1 MEVRNRKM
9 DGIKDH
15 CGVFGIYGSDIDVSR
30 LTYFGLFALQH
41 RGQESAGIAVSD
53 KKNLV
58 CYKEMG
64 LVSQVFNEKILGVLK
79 GDIAIGHVRYSTTGS
94 SIEANAQP
102 ILVSGEYPLAL
113 AHNGNLVNAL
123 DLKEELTREGI
134 DITGTSDSELMAKKL
149 ALFYNGDIVSAL
161 LKVLPSFQGAY
172 TLVILTKDELI
183 GVRDPYGIRPLVLGR
198 INGHYVLSSESCG
211 LDIIGAQLVRE
222 VEPGEIIVIDDS
234 GVRSIRFA
242 ESKPH
247 LCIFEF
253 VYFARPDSKFGSRLV
268 HEIRQELGRILAI
281 EAPVD
286 ADLVIPVPDS
296 GIPAAI
302 GYSQQSGIPFSEG
315 LIKNRYVGRTF
326 IQPDQRLRELGVKL
340 KLNPLREVI
349 DGKRIVL
356 VDDSIVR
363 GTTSSQIVSI
373 LREAGAKEV
382 HMRISSPPITY
393 PCFYGIDT
401 TERGNLIAA
410 YKDIEDVRRY
420 IGSDTLVYLSVEG
433 LIKACKGGANGFCT
447 ACFTGDY
454 CIPVPTRIKITKGM
468 LEEK

>member
-1 MEVRNRKM
+1 M
-9 DGIKDH
+9 DEMKEY
-15 CGVFGIYGSDIDVSR
+15 CGVFGIYAPDTDVAR

-53 KKNLV
+53 GRDIV

-64 LVSQVFNEKILGVLK
+64 LVSQVFNEKILNILR

-94 SIEANAQP
+94 STEVNAQP
-102 ILVSGEYPLAL
+102 ILVSGEYPLAI
-113 AHNGNLVNAL
+113 AHNGNLVNSAE
-123 DLKEELTREGI
+123 LKKELEDEGI
-134 DITGTSDSELMAKKL
+134 KIYGSSDTELMARKI
-149 ALFYNGDIVSAL
+149 ALHYDGDILSAL
-161 LKVLPSFQGAY
+161 LKVLPSFRGAY
-172 TLVILTKDELI
+172 TLVLLTRDKLI
-183 GVRDPYGIRPLVLGR
+183 GIRDPYGIRPLVLGQF
-198 INGHYVLSSESCG
+198 NGSYVLSSESCG
-211 LDIIGAQLVRE
+211 LDIIGAEFIRE
-222 VEPGEIIVIDDS
+222 IKPGEIVIIDES
-234 GVRSIRFA
+234 GVKSIYFA
-242 ESKPH
+242 ESNPH
-247 LCIFEF
+247 LCIFEL

-268 HEIRQELGRILAI
+268 HEIRQEMGRILAQ
-281 EAPVD
+281 ESPAD

-302 GYSQQSGIPFSEG
+302 GYSQESGIPFSEG

-363 GTTSSQIVSI
+363 GTTSRQIVN
-373 LREAGAKEV
+373 LLKEVGAKEV
-382 HMRISSPPITY
+382 HMRVSSPPITY

-401 TERGNLIAA
+401 AERGQLIAA
-410 YKDIEDVRRY
+410 YKSIEEVEEY
-420 IGSDTLVYLSVEG
+420 IGSDTLKYLSVEG
-433 LIKACKGGANGFCT
+433 LLRACRGGSEGFCT

-454 CIPVPTRIKITKGM
+454 CIHIPKSVKITKGI
-468 LEEK
+468 LE

>member
-1 MEVRNRKM
+1 M
-9 DGIKDH
+9 DEMKEY
-15 CGVFGIYGSDIDVSR
+15 CGVFGIYAPDTDVAR

-53 KKNLV
+53 GRDIV

-64 LVSQVFNEKILGVLK
+64 LVSQVFNEKILNILR

-94 SIEANAQP
+94 STEVNAQP
-102 ILVSGEYPLAL
+102 ILVSGEYPLAI
-113 AHNGNLVNAL
+113 AHNGNLVNSAEL
-123 DLKEELTREGI
+123 RKELEDEGI
-134 DITGTSDSELMAKKL
+134 KIYGSSDTELMARKI
-149 ALFYNGDIVSAL
+149 ALHYDGDILSAL
-161 LKVLPSFQGAY
+161 LKVLPSFRGAY
-172 TLVILTKDELI
+172 TLVLLTRDKLI
-183 GVRDPYGIRPLVLGR
+183 GIRDPYGIRPLVLGQF
-198 INGHYVLSSESCG
+198 NGSYVLSSESCG
-211 LDIIGAQLVRE
+211 LDIIGAKFIRE
-222 VEPGEIIVIDDS
+222 IKPGEIVIIDES
-234 GVRSIRFA
+234 GVKSIYFA
-242 ESKPH
+242 ESNPH
-247 LCIFEF
+247 LCIFEL

-268 HEIRQELGRILAI
+268 HEIRQEMGRILAQ
-281 EAPVD
+281 ESPAD

-302 GYSQQSGIPFSEG
+302 GYSQESGIPFSEG

-363 GTTSSQIVSI
+363 GTTSRQIVN
-373 LREAGAKEV
+373 LLKEVGAKEV
-382 HMRISSPPITY
+382 HMRVSSPPITY

-401 TERGNLIAA
+401 AERGQLIAA
-410 YKDIEDVRRY
+410 YKSIEEVEEY
-420 IGSDTLVYLSVEG
+420 IGSDTLKYLSVEG
-433 LIKACKGGANGFCT
+433 LLRACRGGSEGFCT

-454 CIPVPTRIKITKGM
+454 CIHIPKSVKITKGI
-468 LEEK
+468 LE

>member
-1 MEVRNRKM
+1 M
-9 DGIKDH
+9 DGMKEY
-15 CGVFGIYGSDIDVSR
+15 CGVFGIYAPDTDVAR

-53 KKNLV
+53 KRDIV

-64 LVSQVFNEKILGVLK
+64 LVSQVFNEKILNILR

-94 SIEANAQP
+94 STEVNAQP
-102 ILVSGEYPLAL
+102 ILVSGEYPLAI
-113 AHNGNLVNAL
+113 AHNGNLVNSAE
-123 DLKEELTREGI
+123 LKKELEDEGI
-134 DITGTSDSELMAKKL
+134 KIHGSSDTELMAKKI
-149 ALFYNGDIVSAL
+149 ALHYNGDILSAL

-172 TLVILTKDELI
+172 TLVLLTRDKLI
-183 GVRDPYGIRPLVLGR
+183 GIRDPYGIRPLVLGQF
-198 INGHYVLSSESCG
+198 NGSYVLSSESCG
-211 LDIIGAQLVRE
+211 LDIIGAKFIRE
-222 VEPGEIIVIDDS
+222 IKPGEIVIIDEN
-234 GVRSIRFA
+234 GVESIYFA
-242 ESKPH
+242 ESNPH
-247 LCIFEF
+247 LCIFEL

-268 HEIRQELGRILAI
+268 HEIRQEMGRILAQ
-281 EAPVD
+281 ESPAD

-302 GYSQQSGIPFSEG
+302 GYSQESGIPFSEG

-363 GTTSSQIVSI
+363 GTTSRQIVN
-373 LREAGAKEV
+373 LLKEVGAKEV
-382 HMRISSPPITY
+382 HMRVSSPPITY

-401 TERGNLIAA
+401 AERRQLIAA
-410 YKDIEDVRRY
+410 YKSIEEVEEY
-420 IGSDTLVYLSVEG
+420 IGSDTLKYLSVEG
-433 LIKACKGGANGFCT
+433 LLRACRGGSEGFCT

-454 CIPVPTRIKITKGM
+454 CIEIPKSVKITKGI
-468 LEEK
+468 LE

>member
-1 MEVRNRKM
+1 M
-9 DGIKDH
+9 DGMKEY
-15 CGVFGIYGSDIDVSR
+15 CGVFGIYAPDTDVAR

-53 KKNLV
+53 RRDIV

-64 LVSQVFNEKILGVLK
+64 LVSQVFNEKILNILR

-94 SIEANAQP
+94 STEVNAQP
-102 ILVSGEYPLAL
+102 ILVSGEYPLAI
-113 AHNGNLVNAL
+113 AHNGNLVNSAE
-123 DLKEELTREGI
+123 LKKELEDEGI
-134 DITGTSDSELMAKKL
+134 KIHGSSDTELMAKKI
-149 ALFYNGDIVSAL
+149 ALHYNGDILSAL

-172 TLVILTKDELI
+172 TLVLLTRDKLI
-183 GVRDPYGIRPLVLGR
+183 GIRDPYGIRPLVLGQF
-198 INGHYVLSSESCG
+198 NGSYVLSSESCG
-211 LDIIGAQLVRE
+211 LDIIGAKFIRE
-222 VEPGEIIVIDDS
+222 IKPGEIVIIDEN
-234 GVRSIRFA
+234 GVESIYFA
-242 ESKPH
+242 ESNPH
-247 LCIFEF
+247 LCIFEL

-268 HEIRQELGRILAI
+268 HEIRQEMGRILAQ
-281 EAPVD
+281 ESPAD

-302 GYSQQSGIPFSEG
+302 GYSQESGIPFSEG

-349 DGKRIVL
+349 EGKRIVL

-363 GTTSSQIVSI
+363 GTTSRQIVN
-373 LREAGAKEV
+373 LLKEVGAKEV
-382 HMRISSPPITY
+382 HMRVSSPPITY

-401 TERGNLIAA
+401 AERRQLIAA
-410 YKDIEDVRRY
+410 YKSIEEVEEY
-420 IGSDTLVYLSVEG
+420 IGSDTLKYLSVEG
-433 LIKACKGGANGFCT
+433 LLRACRGGSEGFCT

-454 CIPVPTRIKITKGM
+454 CIEIPKSVKITKGI
-468 LEEK
+468 LE

>member
-1 MEVRNRKM
+1 M
-9 DGIKDH
+9 DGMKEY
-15 CGVFGIYGSDIDVSR
+15 CGVFGIYAPDTDVAR

-53 KKNLV
+53 RRDIV

-64 LVSQVFNEKILGVLK
+64 LVSQVFNEKILNILR

-94 SIEANAQP
+94 STEVNAQP
-102 ILVSGEYPLAL
+102 ILVSGEYPLSI
-113 AHNGNLVNAL
+113 AHNGNLVNSAE
-123 DLKEELTREGI
+123 LKKELEDEGI
-134 DITGTSDSELMAKKL
+134 KIHGSSDTELMAKKI
-149 ALFYNGDIVSAL
+149 ALHYNGDILSAL

-172 TLVILTKDELI
+172 TLVLLTRDKLI
-183 GVRDPYGIRPLVLGR
+183 GIRDPYGIRPLVLGQF
-198 INGHYVLSSESCG
+198 NGSYVLSSESCG
-211 LDIIGAQLVRE
+211 LDIIGAKFIRE
-222 VEPGEIIVIDDS
+222 IKPGEIVIIDEN
-234 GVRSIRFA
+234 GVESIYFA
-242 ESKPH
+242 ESNPH
-247 LCIFEF
+247 LCIFEL

-268 HEIRQELGRILAI
+268 HEIRQEMGRILAQ
-281 EAPVD
+281 ESPAD

-302 GYSQQSGIPFSEG
+302 GYSQESGIPFSEG

-363 GTTSSQIVSI
+363 GTTSRQIVN
-373 LREAGAKEV
+373 LLKEVGAKEV
-382 HMRISSPPITY
+382 HMRVSSPPITY

-401 TERGNLIAA
+401 AERRQLIAA
-410 YKDIEDVRRY
+410 YKSIEEVEEY
-420 IGSDTLVYLSVEG
+420 IGSDTLKYLSVEG
-433 LIKACKGGANGFCT
+433 LLRACRGGSEGFCT

-454 CIPVPTRIKITKGM
+454 CIEIPKSVKITKGI
-468 LEEK
+468 LE